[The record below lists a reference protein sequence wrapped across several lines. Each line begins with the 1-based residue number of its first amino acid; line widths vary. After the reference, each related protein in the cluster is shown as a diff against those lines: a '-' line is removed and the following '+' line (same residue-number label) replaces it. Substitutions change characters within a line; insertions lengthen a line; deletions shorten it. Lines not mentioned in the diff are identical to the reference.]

1 MKLTNKLIK
10 KIKDIENEVDGIN
23 RQIDEDKWI
32 AYEYKNIRRTL

>member
-10 KIKDIENEVDGIN
+10 KIKDIENEIDDIN

-32 AYEYKNIRRTL
+32 AYEYKNIRRML